1 MDEGRVVGWS
11 LFRHG
16 CFLLT
21 LLVGVGRGV
30 EFLVEAKRSKIE
42 NLRNVWS
49 ARLAN
54 RRTFL
59 INFLQKRY

>member
-21 LLVGVGRGV
+21 LLFGVGRGV

-42 NLRNVWS
+42 NLRKVWM
-49 ARLAN
+49 RPPG
-54 RRTFL
+54 
-59 INFLQKRY
+59 K